1 MSVAVI
7 VGLLA
12 LVCVFAIMIVAADE
26 YTRNTSHGKVHWL
39 YHQQINVPL
48 IACNANDNP

>member
-12 LVCVFAIMIVAADE
+12 LVCVFAIMIVVADE
-26 YTRNTSHGKVHWL
+26 YTRNNRQKVLWL
-39 YHQQINVPL
+39 FCFVAYL
-48 IACNANDNP
+48 FIAPRILSTYC